1 MYSLAFQW
9 LMDLEDFLFGVL
21 SCLSFLLMKVA
32 FSADSWWVSLM
43 FSPSLSLISH
53 KRFTDASHP
62 SWEEE
67 KQYALQDLWDRVGFG
82 RPGFI
87 QLPLWFQA
95 AADTDVTCC
104 CVAGIRKVPLYHTAV
119 RLHVFLVLV
128 SRKLGSQ
135 KLLAQ
140 AHFWCASK
148 YSFFPVLTTPMG
160 IFGQKYPAM
169 PHL

>member
-1 MYSLAFQW
+1 MFSLAFQW

-21 SCLSFLLMKVA
+21 SCSSFLLMKVA

-43 FSPSLSLISH
+43 SSPSLSLISH
-53 KRFTDASHP
+53 KRSTDASHP

-87 QLPLWFQA
+87 QLTVWFQA

-104 CVAGIRKVPLYHTAV
+104 CVAGIRKVPLYQT
-119 RLHVFLVLV
+119 
-128 SRKLGSQ
+128 LGSITCTAPSGAC
-135 KLLAQ
+135 LL
-140 AHFWCASK
+140 
-148 YSFFPVLTTPMG
+148 
-160 IFGQKYPAM
+160 
-169 PHL
+169 PHYYVMIHISHPHARVFQICWIKRRWFR

>member
-1 MYSLAFQW
+1 MFSLAFQW

-21 SCLSFLLMKVA
+21 SCSSFPLMKVA

-53 KRFTDASHP
+53 KRSTDASHP

-87 QLPLWFQA
+87 QFPLWFQA

-104 CVAGIRKVPLYHTAV
+104 CVAGIRKVPLYQTLANSACTV
-119 RLHVFLVLV
+119 WRLSLA
-128 SRKLGSQ
+128 S
-135 KLLAQ
+135 LLRAWWYTF
-140 AHFWCASK
+140 HIHMRESFK
-148 YSFFPVLTTPMG
+148 YVE
-160 IFGQKYPAM
+160 
-169 PHL
+169 